1 MARTATYDREDLIK
15 RAKTVFWKRGWA
27 GTSLKDLEA
36 ALDTRPGSFYAA
48 FGSKEALYKLTLNKY
63 AQEGAEKIDALC
75 VERGPLGALQAYPRI
90 LVEDPTMGGH
100 ACMLAKTFLELKGQ
114 DHALAEV
121 ANDLLVMIEKK
132 FADLF
137 RSAQVNGDVAVHY
150 DPETLAR
157 RYQSDL
163 LGLRVLAARA
173 PGQAQDIARDMAAE
187 LGRLG
192 PGVQSD

>member
-48 FGSKEALYKLTLNKY
+48 FGSKEALYKLTLNQY

-75 VERGPLGALQAYPRI
+75 VECGPLGALRAYPRI
-90 LVEDPTMGGH
+90 LVEDPAMGGH

-137 RSAQVNGDVAVHY
+137 QSAQGNGDVAERY
-150 DPETLAR
+150 DPKTLAR

-173 PGQAQDIARDMAAE
+173 PDQAQDIARDMAAE

-192 PGVQSD
+192 D

>member
-15 RAKTVFWKRGWA
+15 RAMTVFWKRGWA

-48 FGSKEALYKLTLNKY
+48 FGSKEALYKLTLNQY
-63 AQEGAEKIDALC
+63 AQEGLEKINALC
-75 VERGPLGALQAYPRI
+75 AGQGALATLQVYPRI
-90 LVEDPTMGGH
+90 LVEDPAMCGH

-114 DHALAEV
+114 DHALADV
-121 ANDLLVMIEKK
+121 AHELLLKMEHK
-132 FADLF
+132 FAAMF
-137 RSAQVNGDVAVHY
+137 VAAQRAGDIAARHN
-150 DPETLAR
+150 PETLAR

-173 PGQAQDIARDMAAE
+173 PEQAQAIAADMAQE

-192 PGVQSD
+192 D